1 MARIEFQSSASNEE
15 VTYAPLPQ
23 GTYDLV
29 VNDVTQGTSSKGNA
43 QLQVRCEIAAGE
55 YSGKKITLWLSLLD
69 SATWRLSAFV
79 KATGVEYEDGPGGQ
93 ISFDTDDVVG
103 AYFSASTKIREY
115 NGREKNEWENFA
127 PSKLS
132 QPKAAPAK
140 AAPAA
145 PAPQAQPQG
154 VERRAR
160 RLV

>member
-1 MARIEFQSSASNEE
+1 MARIEFTSSSSEE
-15 VTYAPLPQ
+15 VTYAPIPQ
-23 GTYDLV
+23 GTYDLTV
-29 VNDVTQGTSSKGNA
+29 TDITQGTSSKGNP
-43 QLQVRCEIAAGE
+43 QLQVRCEIAQGE
-55 YSGKKITLWLSLLD
+55 YSGKKITLWLSLLE

-79 KATGVEYEDGPGGQ
+79 KATGIDYEDGPGGQ

-115 NGREKNEWENFA
+115 NGKDKNEWESFA

-132 QPKAAPAK
+132 QPAAPR
-140 AAPAA
+140 AAASVAA